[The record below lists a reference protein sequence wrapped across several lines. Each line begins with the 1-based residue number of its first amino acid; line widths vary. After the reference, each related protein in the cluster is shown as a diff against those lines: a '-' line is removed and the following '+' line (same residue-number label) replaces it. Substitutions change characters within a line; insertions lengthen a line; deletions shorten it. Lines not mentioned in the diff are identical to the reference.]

1 MCTKQIFFFLLVV
14 CSILVLVVKV
24 IAFILL
30 LLHKYEENPF
40 LVQLFNDMKGKKLQK
55 YLVDLSCTV
64 CFTRLLGFIT
74 CLHTFSVKNGE
85 IKQLFEWHPAAPVH
99 RPAHSCCTLWLR
111 NSSTCCSW
119 TAAFPVCPNL
129 SLHDFMLILG
139 LLPSGLTHFRTVFT
153 VARRYSLGHLHTV
166 FRCSGFR
173 ISLNFLAITSIC
185 DIFFSDCFTNIR
197 VWFGFFFFLT
207 PVVCLTLAKTSYYKV
222 WSPIIQQ

>member
-85 IKQLFEWHPAAPVH
+85 IKQLFE
-99 RPAHSCCTLWLR
+99 
-111 NSSTCCSW
+111 
-119 TAAFPVCPNL
+119 
-129 SLHDFMLILG
+129 
-139 LLPSGLTHFRTVFT
+139 
-153 VARRYSLGHLHTV
+153 
-166 FRCSGFR
+166 
-173 ISLNFLAITSIC
+173 
-185 DIFFSDCFTNIR
+185 
-197 VWFGFFFFLT
+197 
-207 PVVCLTLAKTSYYKV
+207 
-222 WSPIIQQ
+222 